1 MAAALAPPSKPRGVI
16 SPLSPEN
23 FGGTTSSSQNNNNS
37 PPGAGGEVVVRST
50 SPDDHHPFR
59 QQHSNTPPLLQTPFQ
74 QKRFAQ
80 QAGHLPY
87 DGDGEIEGDCTS
99 PFSSKLYGNDE
110 STIEEFNHSSNNN
123 TPKSNTRRNH
133 SFRGGTVNAADR
145 RASRRATVVVSPTNT
160 PTTRKQQQQQGGGGI
175 PPNTPNNKDLPPP
188 SPSSS
193 PRRASISTKDTMMR
207 RFSTFQ
213 SRSTTA
219 VNTTSS
225 ASGKSGY
232 NKLVLSP
239 CTPGG
244 GGGGSG
250 MLAGASSFAT
260 PSRHP
265 RMGSVIN
272 SNGTSASTY
281 LGIQGSAGLAVCSP
295 RIPAPPR
302 RPTDTQLQHIKSVSA
317 NRGCF
322 RTFDRETGA
331 LTHHSLDSFPSV
343 ISLTRTQYNEHI
355 SDPQMQEQARRH
367 VGTLSLE
374 KQVRLAVGSIRRH
387 HANNC
392 ARRKHAD
399 VFDKESNE
407 GRMAAMLNIEVDDL
421 IAHLGKETERLSRM
435 RIERAAADEHLM
447 NLARLEA
454 KRKVAVL
461 EEKLLPDALPMVDLL
476 RLQLD
481 ACRRMPE
488 PPRQMLPPDAPKLKK
503 TSIQSATS
511 SSNHNHGNGNSSKL
525 ASNVGHIKRT
535 IGAVV
540 RIAGGGGGGS
550 GGATGSNG
558 TTTTANATS
567 AAVCSGS
574 TYQAGITTTT
584 STVASHPNHGRRS
597 VIPTTIP
604 ASTSGIGTGKSVT
617 IDVPLS
623 DQSAF

>member
-1 MAAALAPPSKPRGVI
+1 MATVASPSKPRGVR

-23 FGGTTSSSQNNNNS
+23 FGGTASSQSNNNNS
-37 PPGAGGEVVVRST
+37 PPQEASSAALSPST
-50 SPDDHHPFR
+50 SHPPFASFR
-59 QQHSNTPPLLQTPFQ
+59 QQHTNTPPLLQTPFQ

-110 STIEEFNHSSNNN
+110 SIFGEEFNHSSNNN
-123 TPKSNTRRNH
+123 TPISATKRRNQSLLLRGSSDIMNNNSNSNT
-133 SFRGGTVNAADR
+133 DR
-145 RASRRATVVVSPTNT
+145 KGASRRATVVSPKMGPPGSGGPTLVFRGTNT
-160 PTTRKQQQQQGGGGI
+160 TDIDEEASADMMPPTH
-175 PPNTPNNKDLPPP
+175 PLPPP
-188 SPSSS
+188 GSSS
-193 PRRASISTKDTMMR
+193 VRRASISTKDTIMR
-207 RFSTFQ
+207 RLSTFQ

-219 VNTTSS
+219 VNTLPSS
-225 ASGKSGY
+225 TSGKIEY
-232 NKLVLSP
+232 NKLVLP
-239 CTPGG
+239 TTPGLV
-244 GGGGSG
+244 GS
-250 MLAGASSFAT
+250 SSFAT
-260 PSRHP
+260 PPRRP
-265 RMGSVIN
+265 RMGSVLN

-295 RIPAPPR
+295 RVPAPPR

-322 RTFDRETGA
+322 RTFDKETGA

-343 ISLTRTQYNEHI
+343 VSLTRTQYNEHI
-355 SDPQMQEQARRH
+355 ADPHMQEQARLH
-367 VGTLSLE
+367 VAGLSLE

-387 HANNC
+387 HANNS

-421 IAHLGKETERLSRM
+421 ISHLGKETERLSRM

-488 PPRQMLPPDAPKLKK
+488 PPRQMLPPDPPKQKK
-503 TSIQSATS
+503 PSSIQSSGTATNS
-511 SSNHNHGNGNSSKL
+511 GPHGNNNGGHRT
-525 ASNVGHIKRT
+525 AGHIKRT

-540 RIAGGGGGGS
+540 RIAGMGGSGGGGGS
-550 GGATGSNG
+550 TGGNASAGTATAVSIN
-558 TTTTANATS
+558 TS
-567 AAVCSGS
+567 
-574 TYQAGITTTT
+574 
-584 STVASHPNHGRRS
+584 RRS
-597 VIPTTIP
+597 VMPVPATT
-604 ASTSGIGTGKSVT
+604 GGMGKSVT
-617 IDVPLS
+617 IDLPS
-623 DQSAF
+623 ESAF